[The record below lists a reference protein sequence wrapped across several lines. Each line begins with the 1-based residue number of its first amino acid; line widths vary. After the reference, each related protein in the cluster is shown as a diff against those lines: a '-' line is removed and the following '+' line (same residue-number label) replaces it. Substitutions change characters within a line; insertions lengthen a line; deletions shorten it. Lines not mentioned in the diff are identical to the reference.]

1 MAEIKVGANVGDA
14 KKDLDGLVDVLNKV
28 VDAVKD
34 VSDAAEGVDVL
45 TDSLLDLSQAGKG
58 ASGAADGV
66 VELTDA
72 LDGLAESSR
81 DAADAAEK
89 LSDTEILPDAQKQAK
104 DVSAIGDAISRVGR
118 EVASATKT
126 KFRVIDPRASADD
139 LRVIDRQFEQ
149 LKRMSRATRDALRF
163 SGQENAAFHEVDWAR
178 THIDPKRAAE
188 LRNRAYQY
196 VTRGTQFAPSGEA
209 NSAGGPSSLLSEA
222 AKRLLSGAGKG
233 GGQVGGI
240 VADAASKGMEG
251 AGFGGALRFG
261 ALGMLGFGAFK
272 AASAVNEGYE
282 NAKAASLDVDR
293 IKRGMGDLGV
303 NFETLRDAA
312 YESAKGLGLN
322 ANESTKLA
330 VEMNRTMGGFKS
342 ATDLLTETRNAAGFA
357 RSFGMGDPSQ
367 SGAFFASMRLYGASK
382 TDQDNRKLALQI
394 GEVISRSGMSAKA
407 DEVLAAIQGYVAE
420 TSRNSL
426 SAPNA
431 SAYGTAFGG
440 LMGLGLNGMTGDV
453 ASSILSSA
461 NRSMMNMGAA
471 GEAGQNFTLAAY
483 EMSGGRLNPIQAAI
497 LAEGGLFGTR
507 GGAFGKGSAYAE
519 YMRKQGRDVS
529 GLGLDSGVTNFQAIR
544 DHLDRMGGDPDLKL
558 DMAKRYFGLSS
569 YNQTAAMM
577 QIDPRAA
584 GRMDGLLKRNK
595 IDLNSV
601 NETGILTMGKIAG
614 AGSIDDLRGISAS
627 LRARTGAGSLSAS
640 EREQLSSLEKNGT
653 FDQLQDALVK
663 IAATKEQQETEAS
676 KMLKQTKDVETAITE
691 LGTHLIG
698 PVNTM
703 RDALLSM
710 ANMGPKALRQRVV
723 ELEKGEVDANY
734 KTTIRSIDADAD
746 DKIDGDGKGLRS
758 KLSSAK
764 SRLMAAQRAPLGSG
778 TAEQRNEAIAK
789 AEKEVAD
796 LERQIAET
804 ERERA
809 RRLKEAAEKR
819 DKEKSDI
826 DKRFRER
833 DEAERKAIEA
843 MNNGGV
849 IAPSA
854 TVPQA
859 SYSNE
864 GRGAYQAAGVE
875 PPSSA
880 PSGSGGGTSMPAM
893 SGAGMAGGGAAAPSS
908 PSAASSGVA
917 GGSVSAANARRLA
930 NFQTTPEQDKI
941 ILEAAGGDQEKARVM
956 RGLLAIENR
965 GFGRPRDDATSPAGA
980 AGSWQFMPG
989 TWRDHGRGDFSKA
1002 RDFKE
1007 GAHATSRFI
1016 DWIRKKYGTTD
1027 PAVTAA
1033 YYNGGHRAAA
1043 AVAAGRAPPAA
1054 ETREYVGMMGAA
1066 MGSSRFGQ
1074 EGTSTERVT
1083 AANRSALN
1091 GDEKRR
1097 AETPS
1102 VGGGGENGSRRELPE
1117 GDPLL
1122 QVQQRQ
1128 QASAQGQQM
1137 VFLNGEIRLLDGSG
1151 KPVPAEV
1158 NVNPRVGPPRGTGAT
1173 HVATR

>member
-1 MAEIKVGANVGDA
+1 MAEIKVGANVGNA
-14 KKDLDGLVDVLNKV
+14 KKELDGLVDALNEV
-28 VDAVKD
+28 VDAAKG
-34 VSDAAEGVDVL
+34 VSDAADSVDVL
-45 TDSLLDLSQAGKG
+45 SDALQDLSQAGKT
-58 ASGAADGV
+58 ASEAAEGV
-66 VELTDA
+66 VELTEA
-72 LDGLAESSR
+72 LDDLAEASR
-81 DAADAAEK
+81 DAANAAEK
-89 LSDTEILPDAQKQAK
+89 LSDTDIVPDAEKQAK
-104 DVSAIGDAISRVGR
+104 NVGAIGNAISRVGR
-118 EVASATKT
+118 EVSSATKT

-139 LRVIDRQFEQ
+139 LRTIERQFEQ

-178 THIDPKRAAE
+178 THVDPKRAAE

-196 VTRGTQFAPSGEA
+196 VTRGTQFAPSGVP
-209 NSAGGPSSLLSEA
+209 SPAGQSSFLSQA
-222 AKRLLSGAGKG
+222 ASRVISGAGAAGGQLGGVVSGAVNTGIAG
-233 GGQVGGI
+233 GGL
-240 VADAASKGMEG
+240 
-251 AGFGGALRFG
+251 GGALRFG

-357 RSFGMGDPSQ
+357 RSFGGDPSQ

-394 GEVISRSGMSAKA
+394 GEVISRSGMSAKS

-507 GGAFGKGSAYAE
+507 SGAFGKGSAYAE

-601 NETGILTMGKIAG
+601 NETGIGTMGKIAG
-614 AGSIDDLRGISAS
+614 AGSIDDLRGISAD
-627 LRARTGAGSLSAS
+627 LRARTGAGSLS
-640 EREQLSSLEKNGT
+640 ETEKKQLSSLETTGT

-676 KMLKQTKDVETAITE
+676 KMLKQTKDIETAITE

-710 ANMGPKALRQRVV
+710 TNMGPKALRQRVV
-723 ELEKGEVDANY
+723 ELEKGAVDANH
-734 KTTIRSIDADAD
+734 KTTIR
-746 DKIDGDGKGLRS
+746 DGEDNGGGGLRS
-758 KLSSAK
+758 KLSAAK
-764 SRLMAAQRAPLGSG
+764 SRLMAALRAPFGSG
-778 TAEQRNEAIAK
+778 TAE
-789 AEKEVAD
+789 
-796 LERQIAET
+796 
-804 ERERA
+804 
-809 RRLKEAAEKR
+809 
-819 DKEKSDI
+819 
-826 DKRFRER
+826 
-833 DEAERKAIEA
+833 
-843 MNNGGV
+843 
-849 IAPSA
+849 
-854 TVPQA
+854 A
-859 SYSNE
+859 S
-864 GRGAYQAAGVE
+864 
-875 PPSSA
+875 
-880 PSGSGGGTSMPAM
+880 
-893 SGAGMAGGGAAAPSS
+893 GMAGGGAAAPSPPMVAP
-908 PSAASSGVA
+908 PSGGMA
-917 GGSVSAANARRLA
+917 GGSVSAAKSRRLQ
-930 NFQTTPEQDKI
+930 NFSITSEQEKQI
-941 ILEAAGGDQEKARVM
+941 IDAAGGDQNKARIM

-965 GFGRPRDDATSPAGA
+965 GFGRPRNDATSPVGA
-980 AGSWQFMPG
+980 VGAWQFMPE
-989 TWRDHGRGDFSKA
+989 TWKDHGEGGLENA
-1002 RDFKE
+1002 RDFGK
-1007 GAHATSRFI
+1007 GAKATSRFI
-1016 DWIRKKYGTTD
+1016 DWIRKKYKTDD
-1027 PAVTAA
+1027 PAVIAA

-1043 AVAAGRAPPAA
+1043 AVAAGREAPAA

-1066 MGSSRFGQ
+1066 MGGRM
-1074 EGTSTERVT
+1074 T
-1083 AANRSALN
+1083 
-1091 GDEKRR
+1091 
-1097 AETPS
+1097 
-1102 VGGGGENGSRRELPE
+1102 PE
-1117 GDPLL
+1117 GDPLR

-1128 QASAQGQQM
+1128 QASVQGQQM
-1137 VFLNGEIRLLDGSG
+1137 VFLNGDIRLLDGSG
-1151 KPVPAEV
+1151 KRVPAEV

-1173 HVATR
+1173 YVATR

>member
-1 MAEIKVGANVGDA
+1 MAEIKVGANVGNA
-14 KKDLDGLVDVLNKV
+14 KKELDGLVDALNEV
-28 VDAVKD
+28 VDAAKG
-34 VSDAAEGVDVL
+34 VSDAADSVDVL
-45 TDSLLDLSQAGKG
+45 SDALQDLSQAGKT
-58 ASGAADGV
+58 ASEAAEGV
-66 VELTDA
+66 VELTEA
-72 LDGLAESSR
+72 LDDLAEASR
-81 DAADAAEK
+81 DAANAAEK
-89 LSDTEILPDAQKQAK
+89 LSDTDIVPDAEKQAK
-104 DVSAIGDAISRVGR
+104 NVGAIGNAISRVGR

-139 LRVIDRQFEQ
+139 LRTIERQFEQ

-178 THIDPKRAAE
+178 THVDPKRAAE

-209 NSAGGPSSLLSEA
+209 ASTGGQPSFLSEA
-222 AKRLLSGAGKG
+222 ARRLLSGAGKG

-251 AGFGGALRFG
+251 AGLGGALRFG

-282 NAKAASLDVDR
+282 NAKTASLDVDR

-342 ATDLLTETRNAAGFA
+342 ATDLLIETRNAAGFA

-507 GGAFGKGSAYAE
+507 GGAFGGNSAYAR
-519 YMRKQGRDVS
+519 YMKTQGRDVS
-529 GLGLDSGVTNFQAIR
+529 LMGLNTGDGTTNFQAIR

-614 AGSIDDLRGISAS
+614 AGSIDDLRGISAD
-627 LRARTGAGSLSAS
+627 LRARTGAGSLS
-640 EREQLSSLEKNGT
+640 ETEKKQLSSLETTGT

-676 KMLKQTKDVETAITE
+676 KMLKQTKDIETAITE

-710 ANMGPKALRQRVV
+710 TNMGPKALRQRVV
-723 ELEKGEVDANY
+723 ELEKGAVDANHAA
-734 KTTIRSIDADAD
+734 TESATPTDVE
-746 DKIDGDGKGLRS
+746 KGGGGLWS
-758 KLSSAK
+758 KAK
-764 SRLMAAQRAPLGSG
+764 SWLRATLRVGNG
-778 TAEQRNEAIAK
+778 TAEASGMAGGG
-789 AEKEVAD
+789 
-796 LERQIAET
+796 
-804 ERERA
+804 
-809 RRLKEAAEKR
+809 AA
-819 DKEKSDI
+819 
-826 DKRFRER
+826 
-833 DEAERKAIEA
+833 
-843 MNNGGV
+843 
-849 IAPSA
+849 APS
-854 TVPQA
+854 PPM
-859 SYSNE
+859 
-864 GRGAYQAAGVE
+864 AA
-875 PPSSA
+875 PPS
-880 PSGSGGGTSMPAM
+880 G
-893 SGAGMAGGGAAAPSS
+893 GMAGGGAAAPSS
-908 PSAASSGVA
+908 PMVKPSGVA
-917 GGSVSAANARRLA
+917 GGSVSEANARRLA
-930 NFQTTPEQDKI
+930 NFKTTPEQDKI

-965 GFGRPRDDATSPAGA
+965 GFGRPRDDATSSAGA
-980 AGSWQFMPG
+980 AGSWQFTPG
-989 TWRDHGRGDFSKA
+989 TWKDHGRGDFSKA
-1002 RDFKE
+1002 RNFKE

-1016 DWIRKKYGTTD
+1016 DWIRKKYGTAD

-1043 AVAAGRAPPAA
+1043 AVAAGREAPVAQ
-1054 ETREYVGMMGAA
+1054 TREYVGMMGAA
-1066 MGSSRFGQ
+1066 MGGRM
-1074 EGTSTERVT
+1074 T
-1083 AANRSALN
+1083 
-1091 GDEKRR
+1091 
-1097 AETPS
+1097 
-1102 VGGGGENGSRRELPE
+1102 PE
-1117 GDPLL
+1117 GDPLR

>member
-1 MAEIKVGANVGDA
+1 MAEIKVGANVGSA
-14 KKDLDGLVDVLNKV
+14 KKELDGLVDALNEV
-28 VDAVKD
+28 VDAAKG
-34 VSDAAEGVDVL
+34 VSDAADSVEVL
-45 TDSLLDLSQAGKG
+45 SDALQDLSQAGKT
-58 ASGAADGV
+58 ASEAADGV
-66 VELTDA
+66 VELAEA
-72 LDGLAESSR
+72 LDVLAESSR
-81 DAADAAEK
+81 DAADAADK
-89 LSDTEILPDAQKQAK
+89 LSDTEIVPDAEKQAK
-104 DVSAIGDAISRVGR
+104 DVTAIGEALNRLGR
-118 EVASATKT
+118 EVSSATKT
-126 KFRVIDPRASADD
+126 KFRAIDPRASADD
-139 LRVIDRQFEQ
+139 LRTIERQFEQ
-149 LKRMSRATRDALRF
+149 LKRMSRSTRDALRF
-163 SGQENAAFHEVDWAR
+163 SGQDGAGFHQIDWSR
-178 THIDPKRAAE
+178 VHVDPKRAAE

-209 NSAGGPSSLLSEA
+209 ASTGGQPSFLSQAASRMLSSAGS
-222 AKRLLSGAGKG
+222 G
-233 GGQVGGI
+233 GGQIGGI
-240 VADAASKGMEG
+240 VAGAANAGM
-251 AGFGGALRFG
+251 AGGGLGGALRFG

-282 NAKAASLDVDR
+282 NAKTASLDVDR

-322 ANESTKLA
+322 ANESSKLA
-330 VEMNRTMGGFKS
+330 LEMNRTMGGFKS
-342 ATDLLTETRNAAGFA
+342 ASDLLTETRNAAGFA

-394 GEVISRSGMSAKA
+394 GEVISRSGMSAKT
-407 DEVLAAIQGYVAE
+407 DEVLAAIQGYAAE

-426 SAPNA
+426 SAPNT
-431 SAYGTAFGG
+431 SAYGAMFGEM
-440 LMGLGLNGMTGDV
+440 MGLRLNGMTGDV
-453 ASSILSSA
+453 AASVMSTA

-483 EMSGGRLNPIQAAI
+483 EMSGGRLNPIQAAL

-507 GGAFGKGSAYAE
+507 GGAFGGGSAYAR
-519 YMRKQGRDVS
+519 YMKTQGRDVS
-529 GLGLDSGVTNFQAIR
+529 LMGLNTGDGTTNFQAIR
-544 DHLDRMGGDPDLKL
+544 DHLDRMGADPDLKL

-569 YNQTAAMM
+569 YNQTAALMTL
-577 QIDPRAA
+577 DPKAT
-584 GRMDGLLKRNK
+584 GNMEGLLKRNK

-614 AGSIDDLRGISAS
+614 AGSIDELRGISAS
-627 LRARTGAGSLSAS
+627 LRGRTGAGSLSAS
-640 EREQLSSLEKNGT
+640 EREQLSALEKSGS

-663 IAATKEQQETEAS
+663 IASTKEMQETEAS
-676 KMLKQTKDVETAITE
+676 KLLKGTKDVETAITE

-710 ANMGPKALRQRVV
+710 ANKGPKELRQRVM

-734 KTTIRSIDADAD
+734 KTTIRAIDADAD

-778 TAEQRNEAIAK
+778 TAEERNAAIAK

-809 RRLKEAAEKR
+809 RKLKEAAEKR

-843 MNNGGV
+843 MNNGGM
-849 IAPSA
+849 ITPSA
-854 TVPQA
+854 NVPQA

-864 GRGAYQAAGVE
+864 GRGAYQSAGVE

-880 PSGSGGGTSMPAM
+880 SSGRAGGASMPAM
-893 SGAGMAGGGAAAPSS
+893 SGAGMAGGAVSS
-908 PSAASSGVA
+908 
-917 GGSVSAANARRLA
+917 ANARRLG
-930 NFQTTPEQDKI
+930 NFQTTQEQDKA
-941 ILEAAGGDQEKARVM
+941 ILDAAGGDQNKARVM

-965 GFGRPRDDATSPAGA
+965 GFGRPRNDATSPVGA
-980 AGSWQFMPG
+980 VGAWQFMPG
-989 TWRDHGRGDFSKA
+989 TWRDHGEGGIENARDFSK
-1002 RDFKE
+1002 
-1007 GAHATSRFI
+1007 GAKATSRFI
-1016 DWIRKKYGTTD
+1016 DWIRKKYKTDD
-1027 PAVTAA
+1027 PAVIAA
-1033 YYNGGHRAAA
+1033 YYNGGDPAARA
-1043 AVAAGRAPPAA
+1043 VLAGRAPPAA
-1054 ETREYVGMMGAA
+1054 ETREYVGLMGAA
-1066 MGSSRFGQ
+1066 MGTGPRI
-1074 EGTSTERVT
+1074 V
-1083 AANRSALN
+1083 
-1091 GDEKRR
+1091 
-1097 AETPS
+1097 
-1102 VGGGGENGSRRELPE
+1102 PE
-1117 GDPLL
+1117 GDPVK
-1122 QVQQRQ
+1122 QAEQRQ
-1128 QASAQGQQM
+1128 QQQQM
-1137 VFLNGEIRLLDGSG
+1137 AQTQTMVLNGEIRLMDSQG
-1151 KPVPAEV
+1151 KPVPAQV
-1158 NVNPRVGPPRGTGAT
+1158 NLNPQVTKPRGAGAT

>member
-1 MAEIKVGANVGDA
+1 MAEIKVGANVGNA

-28 VDAVKD
+28 VDAAKG
-34 VSDAAEGVDVL
+34 VSDAADSVEVL
-45 TDSLLDLSQAGKG
+45 SDALQDLSQAGKG
-58 ASGAADGV
+58 ASGAAEGV
-66 VELTDA
+66 VELTEA

-126 KFRVIDPRASADD
+126 KFRIIDPRASADD

-196 VTRGTQFAPSGEA
+196 VTRGTQFAPSGVPGSA
-209 NSAGGPSSLLSEA
+209 GQSSFLSQAASRVVSGAGSAGGQL
-222 AKRLLSGAGKG
+222 
-233 GGQVGGI
+233 GGI
-240 VADAASKGMEG
+240 VSGAANAGM
-251 AGFGGALRFG
+251 AGGGLGGALRFG

-282 NAKAASLDVDR
+282 NAKTASLDVDR
-293 IKRGMGDLGV
+293 IKRGMGDLGG

-330 VEMNRTMGGFKS
+330 LEMNRTMGGFKS

-627 LRARTGAGSLSAS
+627 LRARTGAGSLS
-640 EREQLSSLEKNGT
+640 ETEKRQLSSLETTGT

-746 DKIDGDGKGLRS
+746 DKIDGEGKGLRS

-778 TAEQRNEAIAK
+778 TAEERNAAIAK

-796 LERQIAET
+796 LEKQIAET

-809 RRLKEAAEKR
+809 RKLKEAAEKR

-833 DEAERKAIEA
+833 DAAERKAIET
-843 MNNGGV
+843 MNNGG
-849 IAPSA
+849 APV

-864 GRGAYQAAGVE
+864 GRAATQ
-875 PPSSA
+875 
-880 PSGSGGGTSMPAM
+880 GTAEAS
-893 SGAGMAGGGAAAPSS
+893 GMAGGGAAAPSS
-908 PSAASSGVA
+908 PSAASPGVA

-989 TWRDHGRGDFSKA
+989 TWKDHGRGDFSNA
-1002 RDFKE
+1002 RNFKE
-1007 GAHATSRFI
+1007 GAYATSRFI
-1016 DWIRKKYGTTD
+1016 DWIRKKYGTAD

-1033 YYNGGHRAAA
+1033 YYNGGHRAAV
-1043 AVAAGRAPPAA
+1043 AVAAGREAPAA

-1066 MGSSRFGQ
+1066 MGGRM
-1074 EGTSTERVT
+1074 T
-1083 AANRSALN
+1083 
-1091 GDEKRR
+1091 
-1097 AETPS
+1097 
-1102 VGGGGENGSRRELPE
+1102 PE
-1117 GDPLL
+1117 GDPLR

>member
-1 MAEIKVGANVGDA
+1 MAEIKVGANVGNA
-14 KKDLDGLVDVLNKV
+14 KKELDGLVDALNEV
-28 VDAVKD
+28 VDAAKG
-34 VSDAAEGVDVL
+34 VSDAADSVDVL
-45 TDSLLDLSQAGKG
+45 SDALQDLSQAGKT
-58 ASGAADGV
+58 ASEAAEGV
-66 VELTDA
+66 VELTEA
-72 LDGLAESSR
+72 LDDLAEASR
-81 DAADAAEK
+81 DAANAAEK
-89 LSDTEILPDAQKQAK
+89 LSDTDIVPDAEKQAK
-104 DVSAIGDAISRVGR
+104 NVGAIGNAISRVGR

-139 LRVIDRQFEQ
+139 LRTIERQFEQ

-178 THIDPKRAAE
+178 THVDPKRAAE

-196 VTRGTQFAPSGEA
+196 VTRGTQFAPSGEP
-209 NSAGGPSSLLSEA
+209 SPAGQSSFLSQA
-222 AKRLLSGAGKG
+222 ASRVISGAGAAGGQLGGVVSGAVNTGIAG
-233 GGQVGGI
+233 GGL
-240 VADAASKGMEG
+240 
-251 AGFGGALRFG
+251 GGALRFG

-282 NAKAASLDVDR
+282 NAKTASLDVDR

-342 ATDLLTETRNAAGFA
+342 ATDLLIETRNAAGFA

-507 GGAFGKGSAYAE
+507 GGAFGGSSAYAR
-519 YMRKQGRDVS
+519 YMKTQGRDVS
-529 GLGLDSGVTNFQAIR
+529 LMGLNTGDGTTNFQAIR

-614 AGSIDDLRGISAS
+614 AGSIDDLRGISAD
-627 LRARTGAGSLSAS
+627 LRTRTGAGSLS
-640 EREQLSSLEKNGT
+640 ETEKKQLSSLETTGT

-676 KMLKQTKDVETAITE
+676 KMLKQTKDIETAITE

-710 ANMGPKALRQRVV
+710 TNMGPKALRERVA
-723 ELEKGEVDANY
+723 ELEKGAVDANHAA
-734 KTTIRSIDADAD
+734 TESATPTDVE
-746 DKIDGDGKGLRS
+746 KGGGGWRS
-758 KLSSAK
+758 KLSAVK
-764 SRLMAAQRAPLGSG
+764 SWLKATLRVGNG
-778 TAEQRNEAIAK
+778 TAE
-789 AEKEVAD
+789 
-796 LERQIAET
+796 
-804 ERERA
+804 
-809 RRLKEAAEKR
+809 
-819 DKEKSDI
+819 
-826 DKRFRER
+826 
-833 DEAERKAIEA
+833 
-843 MNNGGV
+843 
-849 IAPSA
+849 
-854 TVPQA
+854 A
-859 SYSNE
+859 S
-864 GRGAYQAAGVE
+864 
-875 PPSSA
+875 
-880 PSGSGGGTSMPAM
+880 
-893 SGAGMAGGGAAAPSS
+893 GMAGGGAAAPSS

-965 GFGRPRDDATSPAGA
+965 GFGRPRNDATSPAGA
-980 AGSWQFMPG
+980 VGAWQFTQG
-989 TWRDHGRGDFSKA
+989 TWKDHGRGDFSNA
-1002 RDFKE
+1002 RNFKE

-1016 DWIRKKYGTTD
+1016 DWIRKKYGTAD

-1033 YYNGGHRAAA
+1033 YYNGGPRAAV
-1043 AVAAGRAPPAA
+1043 AVAAGRKAPAA

-1066 MGSSRFGQ
+1066 MGGRM
-1074 EGTSTERVT
+1074 T
-1083 AANRSALN
+1083 
-1091 GDEKRR
+1091 
-1097 AETPS
+1097 
-1102 VGGGGENGSRRELPE
+1102 PE
-1117 GDPLL
+1117 GDPLR

>member
-1 MAEIKVGANVGDA
+1 MAEIKVGANVGNA

-28 VDAVKD
+28 VDAAKG
-34 VSDAAEGVDVL
+34 VSDAADSVEVL
-45 TDSLLDLSQAGKG
+45 SDALQDLSQAGKG
-58 ASGAADGV
+58 ASGAAEGV
-66 VELTDA
+66 VELTEA

-126 KFRVIDPRASADD
+126 KFRIIDPRASADD

-163 SGQENAAFHEVDWAR
+163 SGQENAAFHEVDWSR

-196 VTRGTQFAPSGEA
+196 VTRGTQFAPSGVPG
-209 NSAGGPSSLLSEA
+209 SAGQASFLSQA
-222 AKRLLSGAGKG
+222 ANRVLSGAGSA
-233 GGQVGGI
+233 GGQLGGI
-240 VADAASKGMEG
+240 VSGAANAGM
-251 AGFGGALRFG
+251 AGGGLGGALRFG

-330 VEMNRTMGGFKS
+330 LEMNRTMGGFKS

-507 GGAFGKGSAYAE
+507 SGAFGKGSAYAE

-529 GLGLDSGVTNFQAIR
+529 GLGLDSGVTNFQSIR

-627 LRARTGAGSLSAS
+627 LRARTGAGSLS
-640 EREQLSSLEKNGT
+640 ETEKRQLSSLETTGT

-746 DKIDGDGKGLRS
+746 NKIDGEGKGLRS
-758 KLSSAK
+758 KLSAAK

-778 TAEQRNEAIAK
+778 TAEQRNDAIAK

-796 LERQIAET
+796 LEKQIAET

-809 RRLKEAAEKR
+809 RKLKEAAEKR
-819 DKEKSDI
+819 DKEKIDI

-833 DEAERKAIEA
+833 DEAERKAIET
-843 MNNGGV
+843 MNNGGASV
-849 IAPSA
+849 

-875 PPSSA
+875 PPSSKSSEPNDSEA
-880 PSGSGGGTSMPAM
+880 SS
-893 SGAGMAGGGAAAPSS
+893 GMAGGGAATPSS
-908 PSAASSGVA
+908 PMTKPSGVA
-917 GGSVSAANARRLA
+917 GGSVSEANARRLA
-930 NFQTTPEQDKI
+930 NFKTTPEQDKI

-965 GFGRPRDDATSPAGA
+965 GFGRPRDDATSPVGA

-989 TWRDHGRGDFSKA
+989 TWKDHGRGDFSKA

-1007 GAHATSRFI
+1007 GAHATSRFV

-1083 AANRSALN
+1083 TANRSALN

-1102 VGGGGENGSRRELPE
+1102 VGGGSENGSRRELPE
-1117 GDPLL
+1117 GDPLR